1 MALRG
6 FQVFEMHYKVKHLM
20 IYVNMGADIPDIL
33 YHPLIKVSKS
43 DDCKKIDEESQT
55 MVKDAHISTVE
66 NLLHTLSNETY
77 VEKWTK
83 SSPEVKEPDY
93 KYFSCRLE
101 LDAHLASCLM
111 CDFKLFSIF
120 RKRLFNYV
128 KKNYTFQYVG
138 VNFGN
143 SVEEQQVTAAN
154 RKDGRKIPIDYVIE
168 IIPIYPK
175 QKVDYAWTY
184 RIGGQMVKKML
195 LEEAFAWFSTLGGA
209 YSSLGDHFSSFAE
222 HAGKIAMK
230 QLKIANEEGDP
241 IMACKAKLF
250 FAQSLMQRGY
260 IIESG
265 RIFKAQSIF
274 AKTMIVPDSKLLT
287 MCRALRKRWKYI
299 RSNVNKHV
307 HVLEN

>member
-1 MALRG
+1 ML
-6 FQVFEMHYKVKHLM
+6 EMHYKVKHLM
-20 IYVNMGADIPDIL
+20 IYVSVGADIPDIL
-33 YHPLIKVSKS
+33 YHPLTKLSK
-43 DDCKKIDEESQT
+43 DEHKKINEESQIL
-55 MVKDAHISTVE
+55 VRDAYKSTVE
-66 NLLHTLSNETY
+66 NLLQTEDNEKY
-77 VEKWTK
+77 VEECTE
-83 SSPEVKEPDY
+83 SSSETQDPDY
-93 KYFSCRLE
+93 IYFLCRLE

-111 CDFKLFSIF
+111 CDFKLFPIF
-120 RKRLFNYV
+120 RKRLFNYM
-128 KKNYTFQYVG
+128 KKNYIFQHCV

-143 SVEEQQVTAAN
+143 SLEKQQETAAN
-154 RKDGRKIPIDYVIE
+154 RNDERKVLVDCVIE

-222 HAGKIAMK
+222 QAGKIAMK

-241 IMACKAKLF
+241 ILASKAKLF

-260 IIESG
+260 VIESG
-265 RIFKAQSIF
+265 RIIKAQTIF
-274 AKTMIVPDSKLLT
+274 AKRMIVPDSKLLT

-299 RSNVNKHV
+299 RSNAII
-307 HVLEN
+307 HVLEK

>member
-1 MALRG
+1 MCG
-6 FQVFEMHYKVKHLM
+6 
-20 IYVNMGADIPDIL
+20 DIPDIL
-33 YHPLIKVSKS
+33 YHPLTKVTKS
-43 DDCKKIDEESQT
+43 DERKKIDEESQ
-55 MVKDAHISTVE
+55 MLVKDAYKSTVE
-66 NLLHTLSNETY
+66 NLLHTLNNEKY
-77 VEKWTK
+77 VEECKE
-83 SSPEVKEPDY
+83 SSPEINDPDY
-93 KYFSCRLE
+93 NYFLFRLE

-111 CDFKLFSIF
+111 CDFKLFPIF

-128 KKNYTFQYVG
+128 KKNHTFQHCV

-143 SVEEQQVTAAN
+143 SVEKQQVTAAN
-154 RKDGRKIPIDYVIE
+154 RNDKRKILVDYVIE
-168 IIPIYPK
+168 IIPVYPK

-222 HAGKIAMK
+222 QAGKIAMK

-241 IMACKAKLF
+241 ILACKAKLF

-265 RIFKAQSIF
+265 RIIKAQTIF
-274 AKTMIVPDSKLLT
+274 AKRMTVPDSKLLT

-299 RSNVNKHV
+299 RSNAITDVMEK
-307 HVLEN
+307 